1 MKKSPF
7 YFLSEKVGATMG
19 TGAWSSPQ
27 KYTNPVEEHNAV
39 RNTVGITDF
48 STMGKFDIKGPDAKM
63 FVQKM
68 VVNDVNKLDPG
79 KVMYSCMTNDEGG
92 IFDDTTVYCFDEE
105 HYWIVGST
113 AGRGKDAVR
122 FAQYSKDMCVYVT
135 DVTSTYGLLTVQGP
149 KSRDLLNSISTPS
162 LEDVGYFRFK
172 EVKIAG
178 CPVLASRTGFT
189 GELGFELYILSEDCP
204 DVWDAVSE
212 AGKAF
217 DAKYCGLLAASGT
230 LRLEKGYLGGK
241 DYGEHTNPYEVGL
254 GWTVCLD
261 TDFVGC
267 EALRKLK
274 ETGSKSKLVGFQIA
288 DKSKI
293 AKSGAEMLI
302 NGEVIGKV
310 TSAALSVTYDVSFG
324 MAFINA
330 DCAKVNTKVQIR
342 FEDELVD
349 AILTD
354 KTLHDPEG
362 KRLRG

>member
-7 YFLSEKVGATMG
+7 YYLSEKADATMG

-27 KYTNPVEEHNAV
+27 KYTNHVEEHNAV
-39 RNTVGITDF
+39 RNEVGITDF
-48 STMGKFDIKGPDAKM
+48 STMGKFDVKGPDAKI

-68 VVNDVNKLDPG
+68 VVNDVNKLVPG

-92 IFDDTTVYCFDEE
+92 IFDDSTVYCFDEE

-113 AGRGKDAVR
+113 AGRGKDNVR
-122 FAQYSKDMCVYVT
+122 FAQYSKDMRAYVT
-135 DVTSTYGLLTVQGP
+135 DVTSTFGLLSVQGP
-149 KSRDLLNSISTPS
+149 KSRDLLNSISTPPMD
-162 LEDVGYFRFK
+162 DVGYFRFK
-172 EVKIAG
+172 EVNIAG
-178 CPVLASRTGFT
+178 CTVLASRTGFT

-212 AGKAF
+212 AGKLF
-217 DAKYCGLLAASGT
+217 NAKYCGLLAASGT

-261 TDFVGC
+261 TDFIGC
-267 EALRKLK
+267 EALRKVK
-274 ETGSKSKLVGFQIA
+274 ENGPECKLVGFQIA

-293 AKSGAEMLI
+293 ATSGADMMI

-310 TSAALSVTYDVSFG
+310 TSAALSVTYGVSFG
-324 MAFINA
+324 MAFIKA
-330 DCAKVNTKVQIR
+330 DCAKVGTKVQIWIADR
-342 FEDELVD
+342 LVD
-349 AILTD
+349 ATLTD

-362 KRLRG
+362 KRLHA